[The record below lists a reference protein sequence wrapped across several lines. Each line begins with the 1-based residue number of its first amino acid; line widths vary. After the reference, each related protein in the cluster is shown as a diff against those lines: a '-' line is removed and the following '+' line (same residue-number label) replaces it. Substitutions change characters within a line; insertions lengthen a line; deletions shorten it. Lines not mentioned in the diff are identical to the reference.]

1 MAGNNS
7 RGPEHRGGPRGAP
20 PLRATGLQVMLR
32 AGAVLIGAAQRAE
45 RPPRSER
52 LVVARGRRGWLA
64 ASPVT
69 DSVQPGCKGVKDG
82 ASRAGQPV
90 LKPLA
95 AVLCLG
101 PCCQLL

>member
-1 MAGNNS
+1 
-7 RGPEHRGGPRGAP
+7 
-20 PLRATGLQVMLR
+20 MLR
-32 AGAVLIGAAQRAE
+32 AGAGLIGAARRAE

-52 LVVARGRRGWLA
+52 LVVARGRRGWRGWLA

-69 DSVQPGCKGVKDG
+69 DSVQPGSKGVKDG

-90 LKPLA
+90 LKPHA